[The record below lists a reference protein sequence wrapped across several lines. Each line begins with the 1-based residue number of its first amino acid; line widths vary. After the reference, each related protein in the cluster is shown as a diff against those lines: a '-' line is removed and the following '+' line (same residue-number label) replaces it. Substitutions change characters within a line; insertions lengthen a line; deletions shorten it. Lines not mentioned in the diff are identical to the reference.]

1 MKLMVRLSVAV
12 LGAQLLWLPSF
23 ASVLPPT
30 GKRWVAKPTLAAL
43 TPAQIS
49 KIIRPTT
56 VKIDGQNPGSG
67 VIIRREGNT
76 YTVLTARHVVA
87 TPDEYDIVTPDGK
100 KYRLNYTTVKPLS
113 GVDLAVL
120 KFASTEN
127 YQVAKL
133 GNSNAVDEG
142 STLFIAG
149 FPAPTQA
156 IPVTGFFFTTGQV
169 ISRVPPQDGYS
180 LVYSNNSLPGMSGGP
195 VLNDAGEV
203 IGIHGKGD
211 RDMSGTKTGFNLAIP
226 INTYLSL
233 ADRVSNTPATLPVA
247 TRPAVSQ
254 PSSAGSPTTPPVAT
268 RPAVSQPSSAGSP
281 TTPPVATRPAVS
293 QPSSAGSPTTPPVAT
308 RPAVSQ
314 PSSTGSPTTPP
325 VATHPVVSQPSS
337 NNTSD
342 AFKSIFDKLDIQPK
356 IKIAYYHYNR
366 GKARY
371 ASNDFQGAVNDYTEF
386 LRSSPYLPEV
396 ADAYYNRGNAY
407 AALRNFEAAKAD
419 YQKALELARKDNNK
433 ELVELSVNKLSH
445 LRRQSNLGIK
455 RP

>member
-120 KFASTEN
+120 QFTSTEN

-254 PSSAGSPTTPPVAT
+254 PSPAGSPTTPPVAT
-268 RPAVSQPSSAGSP
+268 RPAVSQPSSTGSP

>member
-1 MKLMVRLSVAV
+1 
-12 LGAQLLWLPSF
+12 
-23 ASVLPPT
+23 
-30 GKRWVAKPTLAAL
+30 
-43 TPAQIS
+43 
-49 KIIRPTT
+49 
-56 VKIDGQNPGSG
+56 
-67 VIIRREGNT
+67 
-76 YTVLTARHVVA
+76 
-87 TPDEYDIVTPDGK
+87 
-100 KYRLNYTTVKPLS
+100 
-113 GVDLAVL
+113 
-120 KFASTEN
+120 
-127 YQVAKL
+127 
-133 GNSNAVDEG
+133 
-142 STLFIAG
+142 
-149 FPAPTQA
+149 
-156 IPVTGFFFTTGQV
+156 
-169 ISRVPPQDGYS
+169 
-180 LVYSNNSLPGMSGGP
+180 
-195 VLNDAGEV
+195 
-203 IGIHGKGD
+203 
-211 RDMSGTKTGFNLAIP
+211 
-226 INTYLSL
+226 LSL
-233 ADRVSNTPATLPVA
+233 ADRVSNTPATL
-247 TRPAVSQ
+247 
-254 PSSAGSPTTPPVAT
+254 
-268 RPAVSQPSSAGSP
+268 
-281 TTPPVATRPAVS
+281 PVATRPAVS